1 MAAAT
6 EAQIHEPKPRSS
18 APKRNDSP
26 MRNES
31 RKRRRTII
39 ISIMRMQIGIFEVEI
54 SADTEADTEAVTVE
68 VTEAGIRERD
78 VAEVEVLVAEEEVAL
93 DGPMVSSKA
102 KEVAEAIINT

>member
-1 MAAAT
+1 
-6 EAQIHEPKPRSS
+6 
-18 APKRNDSP
+18 

-31 RKRRRTII
+31 RKRRRTIII

-54 SADTEADTEAVTVE
+54 SADTEADTGADTEAVTV
-68 VTEAGIRERD
+68 AGIRERD

-102 KEVAEAIINT
+102 KEVAEGIINT